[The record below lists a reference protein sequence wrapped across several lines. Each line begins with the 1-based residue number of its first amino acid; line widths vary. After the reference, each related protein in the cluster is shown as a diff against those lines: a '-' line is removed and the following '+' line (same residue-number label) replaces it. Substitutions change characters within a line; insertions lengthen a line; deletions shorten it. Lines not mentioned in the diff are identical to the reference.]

1 MEEKGGGGLGR
12 VMLRTREP
20 RALLNN
26 RRARLH
32 GVILTGGRGGSRS
45 LSGGHSAE
53 EGPGRVALRGD
64 GDSG

>member
-1 MEEKGGGGLGR
+1 MGGLGR

-32 GVILTGGRGGSRS
+32 GVILTGGGAGAAASPEATARRRGR
-45 LSGGHSAE
+45 AE
-53 EGPGRVALRGD
+53 WL
-64 GDSG
+64 